1 MRSRLRSYKG
11 MFGPVQNMMSVL
23 LEEKG
28 QPARYYGYV
37 LALVNAC
44 CVVVPGMVSIISVK
58 YDAYRVAVVAMLA
71 AVITGCAA
79 GSIDQA

>member
-1 MRSRLRSYKG
+1 MRSLLRSYKG
-11 MFGPVQNMMSVL
+11 MFGRKYVKIYLLYMLFFMVDGPVQNMMSVL

-44 CVVVPGMVSIISVK
+44 CVVVPGMVSKV
-58 YDAYRVAVVAMLA
+58 
-71 AVITGCAA
+71 
-79 GSIDQA
+79 